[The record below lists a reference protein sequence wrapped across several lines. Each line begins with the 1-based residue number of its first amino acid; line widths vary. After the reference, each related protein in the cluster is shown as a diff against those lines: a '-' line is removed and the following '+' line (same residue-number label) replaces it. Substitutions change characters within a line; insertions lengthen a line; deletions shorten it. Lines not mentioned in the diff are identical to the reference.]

1 MHAALLL
8 GYTMSARCCPV
19 SHRLQFHLIDCVLLL
34 QKGKLPRPALVQGCD
49 SSNNKKARVQ
59 HSTTTAV
66 HGSSSEM
73 SS

>member
-1 MHAALLL
+1 
-8 GYTMSARCCPV
+8 MSARSCPI
-19 SHRLQFHLIDCVLLL
+19 SQHCLQGFPLSACVLLL

-49 SSNNKKARVQ
+49 SSNYKKARVQ